1 MNQREKK
8 LALLFGLVIIYWFGK
23 PMYVRW
29 FVDPV
34 NEKQIELQTLVDSV
48 DTLEIRDMQ
57 LLAAQTRVVNATRMA
72 LPPEELVA
80 QRLYQE
86 WITDLANMY
95 RFQNLQVDPEGRS
108 SRGKDYTSVRVGL
121 TAQANYEQICRFL
134 AAFENADI
142 LHRVAGL
149 RLECNEHRGNP
160 LVEMTLSA
168 EALAMP
174 NAPMRDTIFPR
185 FRLNQ
190 VLSESMTSLA
200 PKTPAGFPEDR
211 GFLVRIGSELIQVD
225 PVSSKQWTLHRG
237 YEGTTAGSHAPGA
250 EVELFQ
256 LRKDRPLISE
266 QDMQRIVDGN
276 FFVKPAP
283 PSEPEWR
290 NVGDQIAVRGRPLRL
305 QLQADG
311 FDPSTPPRTYTVD
324 GKIPPGL
331 ELNAESGEVV
341 WEPNEDV
348 ELGEY
353 PLQFAVR
360 IEGEQEPRFSEEVKL
375 TLRDPNF
382 PPELS
387 DLEPQ
392 KVLPGT
398 EYQLQLEAIDIETPP
413 EELEFSFEG
422 ELPVGAEFDA
432 ETGTFTWT
440 PPVVTPP
447 GDYEFTFAVKDNG
460 DPAEES
466 KKTYQFAV
474 IEDFTRDTYLTG
486 IVKPDDDLKA
496 MFYNRAENKTTTVS
510 EGDEFE
516 VAGVS
521 GIVMM
526 IGRDFVLWQSGE
538 ALWQLK
544 LGQNL
549 FNRSQAQIPGAD

>member
-8 LALLFGLVIIYWFGK
+8 LALLFGLVILYWFGK
-23 PMYVRW
+23 PMYVSW
-29 FVDPV
+29 FVDPID
-34 NEKQIELQTLVDSV
+34 EKKIQLQTLLDSV
-48 DTLEIRDMQ
+48 DTLEIKDMQ

-86 WITDLANMY
+86 WVTELANMY
-95 RFQNLQVDPEGRS
+95 QFRNPQVKPEGRS
-108 SRGKDYTSVRVGL
+108 SRGKVYTAVRVGL
-121 TAQANYEQICRFL
+121 SAQASYEQICRFL

-142 LHRVAGL
+142 LHRVSGL
-149 RLECNEHRGNP
+149 RLECDEHRGNP
-160 LVEMTLSA
+160 LVEITLSA
-168 EALAMP
+168 EALALP
-174 NAPMRDTIFPR
+174 NSPMRETIFPR

-190 VLSESMTSLA
+190 VLSQTA
-200 PKTPAGFPEDR
+200 TTFTPKTPAGFPEDQS
-211 GFLVRIGSELIQVD
+211 FLVRIGSELIQVL
-225 PVSSKQWTLHRG
+225 PGNSRQWTLKRG
-237 YEGTTAGSHAPGA
+237 YEGTIAANHEPGA

-266 QDMQRIVDGN
+266 QDLQRIIDGN

-283 PSEPEWR
+283 PSQPQWK
-290 NVGDQIAVRGRPLRL
+290 NVGDQIAVRGRPYRL

-311 FDPSTPPRTYTVD
+311 FNAKTPPRIYSVE
-324 GKIPPGL
+324 GEVPAGL
-331 ELNAESGEVV
+331 ELNAQTGEVV
-341 WEPNEDV
+341 WEPDQNV

-360 IEGEQEPRFSEEVKL
+360 IEGEQKPRFSEEVKL

-387 DLEPQ
+387 DIGPQ
-392 KVLPGT
+392 KVLPGS
-398 EYQLQLEAIDIETPP
+398 EYQLQLEAIDIETAP
-413 EELEFSFEG
+413 EELKFSFQG
-422 ELPVGAEFDA
+422 ELPAGAQFDGA
-432 ETGTFTWT
+432 KGTLTWT

-447 GDYEFTFAVKDNG
+447 GDYELTFTVTDNG
-460 DPAEES
+460 VPPES
-466 KKTYQFAV
+466 SSKTFQFSV

-486 IVKPDDDLKA
+486 IIKPDDDLKA
-496 MFYNRAENKTTTVS
+496 MFYNRAENKTTTVT
-510 EGDEFE
+510 EGEEFD

-521 GIVMM
+521 GVVMM

-549 FNRSQAQIPGAD
+549 FSRSQAQIPGAD